1 MLFTAFVL
9 LIFNIFTLYLVFV
22 SLINTY
28 LVSLRVC
35 LVWNSLHFLG
45 LDGYFLSHVT
55 VIFNFHLLYIF
66 SDLFSSS
73 GTPIIQMLQCLI
85 LSQKSLRLSSIHF
98 ILFFFFFSI
107 LLFCSYFHHSV
118 FQLTYWIF
126 LVSYSVTDSS

>member
-1 MLFTAFVL
+1 MLFAAFVL

-73 GTPIIQMLQCLI
+73 GTPIIQMLLCLI
-85 LSQKSLRLSSIHF
+85 LSQKSLRISSIHF
-98 ILFFFFFSI
+98 ILFFFFS
-107 LLFCSYFHHSV
+107 LFCSLSV
-118 FQLTYWIF
+118 ISIILSSSSLIGSSW
-126 LVSYSVTDSS
+126 SVIL